1 MMKRILAVALLL
13 SILAQQPAIPQAL
26 PAANFVMNRAI
37 GGIITRVAASR
48 GFAANDPRIIATLE
62 AISSTS
68 TALNAVSTG
77 VGVGLSI
84 AGAPVWLT
92 ILAGLGIVG
101 AGAQMLAKLGNAE
114 VAIGQTYDGSVSV
127 VRINTLDEPIALPPY
142 PKFET
147 SPAEYA
153 LFEKLK
159 RLGANVY
166 RTGNCSAANTRVAC
180 HEYPL
185 NPSIETGIALRFQE
199 HRLRIPFQSISEL
212 EDLRARWEFEPG
224 EQDPQLRLIETFD
237 EDGEFAGFA
246 ERMWTNKHRCSK
258 SDLPNC
264 TAEHEWV
271 TLKVNPEMFD
281 ITRDAFHGR
290 NRTTSQTIY
299 PDLDAARAGMTRDVL
314 KMPISSESLATIV
327 DQAWWQAAEA
337 PDYKGLPYE
346 ESEPVTEEDVWIWI
360 KRNPKEVPYV
370 GDILEPANPPDE
382 KTVPISPS
390 VRPRGDPF
398 PTTDPA
404 TDPRTQPGIDPVTN
418 PDTARDPNKKPD
430 PETDREKA
438 VDGVQDVNVVNRP
451 TVDIGNR
458 VKVDIELGNAP
469 ETPAPQL
476 EDTPTAKMI
485 LDPLLSLTS
494 EFTSWAMPSSNGV
507 CPRATLNV
515 FDASIPF
522 DAHCTIAERIGPQL
536 RQAMLAAFA
545 VIAILIVL
553 SA

>member
-1 MMKRILAVALLL
+1 
-13 SILAQQPAIPQAL
+13 
-26 PAANFVMNRAI
+26 MNRAI
-37 GGIITRVAASR
+37 GGIITRIAASR

-62 AISSTS
+62 AISTTSTS
-68 TALNAVSTG
+68 LNVLSTG

-84 AGAPVWLT
+84 AGVPVWLT

-101 AGAQMLAKLGNAE
+101 AGAQVLATLGNAE

-127 VRINTLDEPIALPPY
+127 VRINTLDEPIVLPPY
-142 PKFET
+142 PEFVT
-147 SPAEYA
+147 PQAEYK

-159 RLGANVY
+159 RLGAHVY
-166 RTGNCSAANTRVAC
+166 RTADCSAANTRAAC

-185 NPSIETGIALRFQE
+185 IPSVETGIALRFQE
-199 HRLRIPFQSISEL
+199 HKLRIPFQSIAEL

-224 EQDPQLRLIETFD
+224 DEDPQLRLIETFD

-246 ERMWTNKHRCSK
+246 ERMWTNKHRCKK
-258 SDLPNC
+258 SDMPDC

-290 NRTTSQTIY
+290 NRTTSQTLY
-299 PDLDAARAGMTRDVL
+299 PDLNAARADMSRDIL
-314 KMPISSESLATIV
+314 KMPISAESLASIV
-327 DQAWWQAAEA
+327 DQSWWQAAES
-337 PDYKGLPYE
+337 PDYKGLPYD
-346 ESEPVTEEDVWIWI
+346 ESEPVTEDDVWIWI
-360 KRNPKEVPYV
+360 KRNPKEVPYI

-382 KTVPISPS
+382 TTVPISPR

-398 PTTDPA
+398 PTIDPA
-404 TDPRTQPGIDPVTN
+404 TDPRTQPEIDPVTN

-430 PETDREKA
+430 PEIDRERA
-438 VDGVQDVNVVNRP
+438 VEGVQDVNVVNRP

-469 ETPAPQL
+469 ETTTPQL

-485 LDPLLSLTS
+485 LDPLLNLTS
-494 EFTSWAMPSSNGV
+494 ELKSWSMPSSNGA
-507 CPRATLNV
+507 CPSATLNV

-545 VIAILIVL
+545 VVAILIVL